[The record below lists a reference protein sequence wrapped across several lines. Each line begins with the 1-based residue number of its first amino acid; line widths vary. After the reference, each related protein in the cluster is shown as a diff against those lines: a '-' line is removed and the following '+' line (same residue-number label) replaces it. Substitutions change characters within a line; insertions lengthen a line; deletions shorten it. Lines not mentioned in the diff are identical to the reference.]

1 MNEHGKLGECGSRD
15 DIQMNSVIGVI
26 NSNSEAL
33 TDRVLDVDPECLE
46 EPMPQPFNR
55 RIMNAAY
62 LQRRRKLVF
71 VELQCICCSENKF

>member
-1 MNEHGKLGECGSRD
+1 
-15 DIQMNSVIGVI
+15 MNSVIGVI

-33 TDRVLDVDPECLE
+33 TDRILDVDPKCLE

-71 VELQCICCSENKF
+71 VELRCICCSENKF

>member
-1 MNEHGKLGECGSRD
+1 MNEHGKLGEWGSGD
-15 DIQMNSVIGVI
+15 DIRMNSVIGVI

-55 RIMNAAY
+55 CIMNAAY

-71 VELQCICCSENKF
+71 VELRCICCSENKF

>member
-1 MNEHGKLGECGSRD
+1 MNEYGKLGECGSGDNIR
-15 DIQMNSVIGVI
+15 MNSVIGVI

-46 EPMPQPFNR
+46 EPMPQPFNW

-71 VELQCICCSENKF
+71 VELWCICCSENKF